1 MRAWRRARW
10 ANDKV
15 TKPCSESVPSFAP
28 SPIAVRS
35 RHRCRSLLLALGLAI
50 GGLPSSP
57 RPAAAC
63 TRVLYTSPDGTVITG
78 RSMDWSEDMRSNL
91 WAFPRGIARDG
102 GGGGRTPRWRSRFG
116 SVVVSGYD
124 IGSAEGMNEKGLV
137 ANLLYLAESDYGQPD
152 GKPVLSISLWAQY
165 VLDQFATVSEAV
177 AHLRHEPFRVV
188 APTLPNGKGAQLHLA
203 ISDATG
209 DSAIFEYVGG
219 RLVIHHGRQYTVMT
233 NSPSF
238 DQQLALNSYWQ
249 TVGGSSFMPGTIR
262 AADRFVRAS
271 FLLASLPRQADPA
284 FISAVP
290 GRSFPLQA
298 LAGVLGVVR
307 GVSVPLGIS
316 TPGAPNLSSTI
327 WRVVNDQKRRVLYF
341 DAVTSPSLFW
351 VSLDQLNLTAGAP
364 VRRLALT
371 GGRIYGGETAPEF
384 GPSPSFAF
392 APATGLPTGPQPNT
406 KPTKRR

>member
-1 MRAWRRARW
+1 MQR
-10 ANDKV
+10 
-15 TKPCSESVPSFAP
+15 FALP
-28 SPIAVRS
+28 TVAFRS
-35 RHRCRSLLLALGLAI
+35 GHRCRALLLALGLALA
-50 GGLPSSP
+50 GLPSSP

-102 GGGGRTPRWRSRFG
+102 GGGARTPRWRSRFG

-137 ANLLYLAESDYGQPD
+137 ANLLYLAESDYGQLD

-177 AHLRHEPFRVV
+177 AHLRKEPFRVV

-209 DSAIFEYVGG
+209 DSAIFEYIGG
-219 RLVIHHGRQYTVMT
+219 RLVIHHGRQYAVMT

-238 DQQLALNSYWQ
+238 DQQLALNTYWQ
-249 TVGGSSFMPGTIR
+249 TVGGSSFLPGTIR

-271 FLLASLPRQADPA
+271 FLLAALPRQADPA

-290 GRSFPLQA
+290 GQSFPFQA

-307 GVSVPLGIS
+307 SVSVPLGIT

-351 VSLDQLNLTAGAP
+351 VSLDQLNLADGAP

-371 GGRIYGGETAPEF
+371 GGRIYGGETAAKFE
-384 GPSPSFAF
+384 PSPSFAF
-392 APATGLPTGPQPNT
+392 APASGLPTGP
-406 KPTKRR
+406 KPGLAPTERR